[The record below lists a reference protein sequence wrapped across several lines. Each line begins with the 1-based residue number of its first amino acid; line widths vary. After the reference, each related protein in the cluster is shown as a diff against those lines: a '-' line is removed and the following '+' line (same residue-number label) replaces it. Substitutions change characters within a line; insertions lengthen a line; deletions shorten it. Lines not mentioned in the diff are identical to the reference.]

1 METAKVSPKQ
11 LFTLIVLFEFGTAL
25 IVPLGIGAKQDAWLA
40 ELIGMIGGT
49 VLFFHYYYLYK
60 QYPKLLPTRYFQKI
74 LGKHL
79 GFLIGLSY
87 VLFFIYGASRDLRDS
102 SELLLLQYNQTPMY
116 IVSGITMLLVCYAL
130 YKGIE
135 VLARTAELIFPLLLF
150 LIILTFV
157 FLAASN
163 VIRFENLLPV
173 LENGWEPVVT
183 TAFLERVF
191 FPYGELVCFTVIFP
205 YINRSRNG
213 MKFGLTAMIF
223 AGFVLIM
230 TIVLEIAVLG
240 VYGWSTSTFS
250 FLRFVEKINIGG
262 FIQGLQGFAMIV
274 LVVGNFFKVA
284 IFSYAAIICSADLFN
299 LKHHASLIAPIGFII
314 LTVSMA
320 SAASYVEHI
329 EQAKIVLR
337 SIFVLFE
344 FIIPFLLTA
353 VVMVKKHFGGSTR
366 HS

>member
-1 METAKVSPKQ
+1 
-11 LFTLIVLFEFGTAL
+11 
-25 IVPLGIGAKQDAWLA
+25 
-40 ELIGMIGGT
+40 
-49 VLFFHYYYLYK
+49 
-60 QYPKLLPTRYFQKI
+60 
-74 LGKHL
+74 
-79 GFLIGLSY
+79 
-87 VLFFIYGASRDLRDS
+87 
-102 SELLLLQYNQTPMY
+102 MY

-240 VYGWSTSTFS
+240 VYGWSTSTFP

-274 LVVGNFFKVA
+274 LVVG
-284 IFSYAAIICSADLFN
+284 IS
-299 LKHHASLIAPIGFII
+299 LKWPSFL
-314 LTVSMA
+314 MQQ
-320 SAASYVEHI
+320 SYVQPI
-329 EQAKIVLR
+329 Y
-337 SIFVLFE
+337 SI
-344 FIIPFLLTA
+344 
-353 VVMVKKHFGGSTR
+353 
-366 HS
+366 